1 MIILYFKKNHIF
13 IFLYYIVLNIKF
25 LFFEFRIIMRGMYSE
40 YSNGDDKESLVY
52 KFTALVS
59 GIIMLLTIIYG
70 TYEMFLEYI
79 TTGTIVVGAP
89 LVYVEFPYKY
99 FAKPVT
105 YFAVSLVVFW
115 YSILHVARDKVVS
128 LGKDIRALF
137 SIIALGVAYAS
148 GYELL
153 YNFMVWDAIVVS
165 QILRGNINID
175 QAVIGYP
182 DPNLPWNLVFATK
195 FFSAIFVV
203 ALYTLYYLNKTKSR

>member
-1 MIILYFKKNHIF
+1 MC
-13 IFLYYIVLNIKF
+13 
-25 LFFEFRIIMRGMYSE
+25 SE
-40 YSNGDDKESLVY
+40 YSINERDNASLVY
-52 KFTALVS
+52 KLTALIS

-70 TYEMFLEYI
+70 VYEMFLEYV
-79 TTGTIVVGAP
+79 TTGTIVIGAP
-89 LVYVEFPYKY
+89 LVSVEFPYKY

-115 YSILHVARDKVVS
+115 YSILHVAHDKVIT

-137 SIIALGVAYAS
+137 SIIALGIAYAS

-165 QILRGNINID
+165 QMLKGNLNID
-175 QAVIGYP
+175 QAIIGYP

-203 ALYTLYYLNKTKSR
+203 ALYTLYYLNKTRNR